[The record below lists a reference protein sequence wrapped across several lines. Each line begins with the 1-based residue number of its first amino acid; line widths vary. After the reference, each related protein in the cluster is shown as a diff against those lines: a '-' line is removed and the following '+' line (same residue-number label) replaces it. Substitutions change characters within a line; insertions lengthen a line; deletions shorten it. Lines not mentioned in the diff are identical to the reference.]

1 MPGVIIMTAKPPNT
15 STLTSDT
22 QSETTGTVTFDSIT
36 DSKGNLVPHTKIT
49 YDPIL
54 VLKGRADPGRKLNIR
69 DRFYTLSDVETLA
82 SGNWIKQ
89 LDFSNQDFKPFSLN
103 VIEKDPPQNGSNAY
117 EFILA
122 TETPIIKVVTGK
134 DGPIN
139 DGDDYTGDSL
149 EFTGNAP
156 PDMEVEAF
164 NGDTSTGKKIPV
176 DSFGLFKLILDG
188 LTAGTYEI
196 TIRAANGKE
205 SDVFT
210 FHVVSDIELILDRVY
225 DSRGKIITEG
235 DTTYSDTATVHGYAW
250 IGKEVQLLNFDEP
263 VDGAIGTAQEPDG
276 LWTIEFELSAPN
288 LYSLTAKALYGEG
301 ETSKPPYLF
310 EALEDVKLSLDNVVD
325 SKGSIDEGKTT
336 YDKKVKVSGYARP
349 GKRVQLRNHGVPIVG
364 ATTPT
369 NEKTGCWEIEL
380 DVIPLTYSLTVE
392 GLYDDNEITDP
403 PRTFTVKLDVELSLD
418 DVLESED
425 GPPVDEGQP
434 TYKNQLL
441 IKGHARPGEII
452 QLLNH
457 GVPIEGAIVPADSV
471 NGAWTFLLDVIA
483 GFYSLTAQAK
493 YGDNEITDPPRTFT
507 VKLDVELSLDDV
519 LESEDGPPVDEG
531 QPTYKNQLLI
541 KGHARPGESIQL
553 LNHGVPIEGAIAIA
567 DLLDGVWKFWLDV
580 TEGDYSLT
588 ARANYGDNEV
598 TNPPRTFTVESII
611 KPHNTRAFDVD
622 GLIEDNG
629 TTPYNYVIVR
639 GVAAPLAAIKLQI
652 NGVTDLTPEPTDD
665 TGKWAKLVQYL
676 DYGTQYTFIA
686 EANYGDNA
694 KSNPWT
700 ITPEA
705 ATIVP
710 ILGEVTDP
718 EGNKVGGSEGGTTLH
733 TKLTFAGQA
742 KPHETV
748 EILNG
753 DSSLG
758 EATVDEKGNFR
769 KVILGLP
776 ETAYNIKIRGLYTGN
791 PESTQH
797 WTFTIEQAVR
807 PTIRRIFDSTND
819 IDPDG
824 YTYETTVT
832 VEGQAHRL
840 QKVQIFDGDDFL
852 REVSV
857 EGNNTFKAE
866 LGELRFK
873 NYDLRIKPLYGS
885 GLPHSA
891 VHRFSI
897 ITRGGLSIDNVT
909 DPNGIPIP
917 EGGSVSQNKVFT
929 FNGRGAP
936 PNTYVS
942 LYRDNDIWAG
952 RRLAED
958 DGTFHVNTGSHP
970 LGGPYKF
977 YLKGVD
983 GRTSQSWYI
992 SISH

>member
-1 MPGVIIMTAKPPNT
+1 MTAKPPNT

-22 QSETTGTVTFDSIT
+22 QNETTGTVTFDSIT
-36 DSKGNLVPHTKIT
+36 DSKGNPVPHKETT

-69 DRFYTLSDVETLA
+69 DHFRTLSDVETPG
-82 SGNWIKQ
+82 SGNWTKQ
-89 LDFSNQDFKPFSLN
+89 LDFSNQDFKLFYLTA
-103 VIEKDPPQNGSNAY
+103 IEQELPQNSSNAY
-117 EFILA
+117 EFKLA

-164 NGDTSTGKKIPV
+164 NGDTSTGRKIPV

-188 LTAGTYEI
+188 LTVGTYKI
-196 TIRAANGKE
+196 KIKAANGKE

-210 FHVVSDIELILDRVY
+210 FHVALDIELILARVY
-225 DSRGKIITEG
+225 DSRGEIIIEK
-235 DTTYSDTATVHGYAW
+235 DTTYSDTAKVQGYAW
-250 IGKEVQLLNFDEP
+250 IGKEVQLLNYDTLI
-263 VDGAIGTAQEPDG
+263 DGATGIAREEDG
-276 LWTIEFELSAPN
+276 LWTIDFELSAPSS
-288 LYSLTAKALYGEG
+288 YSLRVKALYGEN
-301 ETSKPPYLF
+301 EISEPPYLF
-310 EALEDVKLSLDNVVD
+310 EALKDVKLSLDHVFD
-325 SKGSIDEGKTT
+325 SKGEILEGKST
-336 YDKKVKVSGYARP
+336 YDKTVTVRGYARP
-349 GKRVQLRNHGVPIVG
+349 GKRVQLRNHSQPIAG

-369 NEKTGCWEIEL
+369 HKETGCWEIEL

-392 GLYDDNEITDP
+392 GLYD
-403 PRTFTVKLDVELSLD
+403 
-418 DVLESED
+418 
-425 GPPVDEGQP
+425 
-434 TYKNQLL
+434 
-441 IKGHARPGEII
+441 
-452 QLLNH
+452 
-457 GVPIEGAIVPADSV
+457 
-471 NGAWTFLLDVIA
+471 
-483 GFYSLTAQAK
+483 
-493 YGDNEITDPPRTFT
+493 DNEITDPPRTFT

-629 TTPYNYVIVR
+629 TTLYNYVIVR

-652 NGVTDLTPEPTDD
+652 NGVTDLPPEPTDD

-676 DYGTQYTFIA
+676 DYGTKYTFIA
-686 EANYGDNA
+686 EANYGDNS

>member
-1 MPGVIIMTAKPPNT
+1 MTAKPPNT

-22 QSETTGTVTFDSIT
+22 QSETTDRVSFDSIT
-36 DSKGNLVPHTKIT
+36 DSKGTLVPKNSVT
-49 YDPIL
+49 YDPML
-54 VLKGRADPGRKLNIR
+54 ELKGKADAGRILNIR
-69 DRFYTLSDVETLA
+69 DRFSYITDVTTLP

-89 LDFSNQDFKPFSLN
+89 LDFSNQEFKRFSLN
-103 VIEKDPPQNGSNAY
+103 VIEKDPPQDSSPPY
-117 EFILA
+117 DFIWA

-156 PDMEVEAF
+156 PGMEVEAF

-176 DSFGLFKLILDG
+176 NSVGLFKLTLDG
-188 LTAGTYEI
+188 LTAGTYKI
-196 TIRAANGKE
+196 KIKAANGKE

-425 GPPVDEGQP
+425 GPSVPDDEI
-434 TYKNQLL
+434 TYKNLL
-441 IKGHARPGEII
+441 FIVGHARPGESI
-452 QLLNH
+452 QLFNDRD
-457 GVPIEGAIVPADSV
+457 PIEGAIATADPVS
-471 NGAWTFLLDVIA
+471 GAWTFPLNVTA
-483 GFYSLTAQAK
+483 GYYKLTAQAK
-493 YGDNEITDPPRTFT
+493 YGDNETTNPPRTFT
-507 VKLDVELSLDDV
+507 VKLDVALSLDDV
-519 LESEDGPPVDEG
+519 LESEDGPSVPDDEI
-531 QPTYKNQLLI
+531 TYKNLLFI
-541 KGHARPGESIQL
+541 VGHARPGESIQL
-553 LNHGVPIEGAIAIA
+553 FNDRDPIEGAIATA
-567 DLLDGVWKFWLDV
+567 DPVNGAWTFPLNV
-580 TEGDYSLT
+580 TAGYYKLT
-588 ARANYGDNEV
+588 AQAKYGDNET

-611 KPHNTRAFDVD
+611 KPHNTRVFDSD
-622 GLIEDNG
+622 GPIEDNG

-639 GVAAPLAAIKLQI
+639 GDAAPLAAIKLQI

-665 TGKWAKLVQYL
+665 TGKWAKLVQDL
-676 DYGTQYTFIA
+676 DYGTKYTFIA
-686 EANYGDNA
+686 EADYGDNA
-694 KSNPWT
+694 ESNPWT
-700 ITPEA
+700 INPEA

-753 DSSLG
+753 DASLG

-852 REVSV
+852 REVPV

-866 LGELRFK
+866 LGGLRFK

-897 ITRGGLSIDNVT
+897 ITRGELSIDNVT

-970 LGGPYKF
+970 VGGPYKF

-992 SISH
+992 GISH